1 MKIMIELLNIQ
12 NAQDIYDFE
21 IENRAYFEESLP
33 SRGDEYYKLEVF
45 NKIIRELI
53 DEQNRGE
60 CFMYVIRD
68 EVGKMVGRINF
79 FSIRDGEVKSAE
91 LGYRIGKDDNDKGI
105 ATKAVRI
112 ALKVG
117 FEEHKFVR
125 VLAWPPM
132 IFKAFWRRQAGD
144 VRWHIYTKFLWLL
157 G

>member
-60 CFMYVIRD
+60 CFRL
-68 EVGKMVGRINF
+68 
-79 FSIRDGEVKSAE
+79 FSFKSRE
-91 LGYRIGKDDNDKGI
+91 
-105 ATKAVRI
+105 
-112 ALKVG
+112 
-117 FEEHKFVR
+117 
-125 VLAWPPM
+125 
-132 IFKAFWRRQAGD
+132 Q
-144 VRWHIYTKFLWLL
+144 
-157 G
+157 